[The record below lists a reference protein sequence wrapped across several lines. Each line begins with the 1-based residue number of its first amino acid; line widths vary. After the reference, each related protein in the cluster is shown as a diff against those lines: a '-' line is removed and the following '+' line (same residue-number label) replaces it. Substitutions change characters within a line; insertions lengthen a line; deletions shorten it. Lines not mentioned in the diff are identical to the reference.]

1 VERLPSEGVSKR
13 TKFSRCAGYTLIFH
27 LDQLQDASKEYL
39 IYQKLD
45 RRNVLGMPELV
56 AREDLSRYL
65 I

>member
-1 VERLPSEGVSKR
+1 
-13 TKFSRCAGYTLIFH
+13 LIFH